1 MADCCSSSCLAQL
14 VWYGIG
20 RPAFEARLHRR
31 RLQAQTCD
39 GDRREKNVASLVIM
53 NYSRPQMVMQLAQN
67 YATYVCL
74 DHILVV
80 DCQPG
85 RLALAAS
92 DRLTTVTITPDPGL
106 YARFAA
112 AALAR
117 SSPVIVIDDDL
128 MAPLE
133 SLAALIAEWQKEPD
147 VVHGVFGRK
156 VDAERRYVMQ
166 EIRPPSPVSIVLT
179 RFLAASPDLCARA
192 LANGARIVRELPG
205 LPKGNGEDIV
215 LSLTAMAEARKP
227 NRIHA
232 IPVCELLPYSD
243 PDAISVRWPGHAEHR
258 TAVVRWCLTHLLK
271 R

>member
-1 MADCCSSSCLAQL
+1 M
-14 VWYGIG
+14 
-20 RPAFEARLHRR
+20 
-31 RLQAQTCD
+31 
-39 GDRREKNVASLVIM
+39 ASLVIM
-53 NYSRPQMVMQLAQN
+53 NYSRPQMVTRLAQN
-67 YATYVCL
+67 YATCSCL
-74 DHILVV
+74 DQVLVV
-80 DCQPG
+80 DCLPG
-85 RLALAAS
+85 RLALVAS
-92 DRLTTVTITPDPGL
+92 DRLTMVTMAPDPGL
-106 YARFAA
+106 YARFAV

-117 SSPVIVIDDDL
+117 SSPVIVVDDDL

-133 SLAALIAEWQKEPD
+133 SLAALIAEWQKDPD

-192 LANGARIVRELPG
+192 LVNGARIVRELPG
-205 LPKGNGEDIV
+205 LPRGNGEDIV

-232 IPVCELLPYSD
+232 IPVCELLPNNN
-243 PDAISVRWPGHAEHR
+243 PDGISVRWPGHAEHR
-258 TAVVRWCLTHLLK
+258 TAVLRWCLTHVVK